1 MLNLGKTT
9 KYVSV
14 FNPEIKEKYVQANLT
29 TSKKNE
35 DNSHTNMYWKARFVG
50 KALETAKELKDKDK
64 IEITNGIIE
73 NKYDKE
79 NEKLWV
85 NVTIFAFVL
94 HNTLAKTEAQT
105 E

>member
-14 FNPEIKEKYVQANLT
+14 FNPNIKDKYVQANLT
-29 TSKKNE
+29 TSKKIE
-35 DNSHTNMYWKARFVG
+35 DNNYENMYWKARFVG
-50 KALETAKELKDKDK
+50 NAFEAAKGLKDKDK

-73 NKYDKE
+73 NNYDKE

-85 NVTIFAFVL
+85 NVTIFEFKL
-94 HNTLAKTEAQT
+94 HKVSI
-105 E
+105 